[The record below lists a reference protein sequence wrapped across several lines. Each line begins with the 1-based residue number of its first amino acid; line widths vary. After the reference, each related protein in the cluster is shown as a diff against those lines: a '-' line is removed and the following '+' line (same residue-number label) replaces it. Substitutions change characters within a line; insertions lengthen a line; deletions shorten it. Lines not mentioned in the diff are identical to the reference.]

1 MTTFVARSAPS
12 PRRRQN
18 GRAARCGGPERA
30 RVTIY
35 DRDLYR
41 RIIVDN
47 FAGFGGAGHGIER
60 AAGRPVDVAINHCP
74 LAIEYH
80 TKNSPGTL
88 HLCSSVWE
96 VDPDDATGGR
106 GVALAWFSPDCRHFS
121 RAKGKPKVDKRVRS
135 LAWVVIKWA
144 TRLEEH
150 KRPDVIILE
159 NVREFET
166 WGPLIEVDGPS
177 GRHTVP
183 DPERKGETFRRWWR
197 SLERAGYVVE
207 KRVLNAADFG
217 APTIRK
223 RLFIIARR
231 DGKPIRWPEATH
243 GPAHKSAKKCSA
255 RDARTLGSAGSE
267 HVRHRIKSGAEQPAE
282 ITGIECAQET
292 RIHRAN
298 ESAAGHVAVEVP
310 PNGERRSSGRL
321 KPYRTAAECI
331 DWSLP
336 VKSIFERARPLA
348 EKTQRRIAMGI
359 WRYLI
364 NSDRPFLVRYN
375 TEKGSGDNHARSLN
389 EPLGTV
395 VTENRYGLVVPTLV
409 SGYGERDGQEP
420 RARGVEQPAPTVPAS
435 GKHALAAAMLVRH
448 CQNGSTGKGCTSADE
463 PIGTMVTKAEH
474 SLINASL
481 VKFRGDSPGVPVDG
495 PVPTITSGAG
505 AARPAGAAHALGLM
519 GAALVGVGGR
529 AGCSP
534 ERAADRP
541 MGVVTTKADTGL
553 AAVSLARFNHG
564 EKQWNSVDAPLGV
577 IATQGAGGKFG
588 LVYAF
593 LAKYY
598 SCGDNCVGLDQP
610 MPTVTTKDR
619 VGLVTVTVER
629 PDGSTEPAAGVWLK
643 GPEDTERQLYLIAD
657 IGLRML
663 TPRELARAQGFPDSF
678 VLPPQASKAVRLIG
692 NSVPPPL
699 AEAIVR
705 ANFPEGVA

>member
-1 MTTFVARSAPS
+1 MTTL
-12 PRRRQN
+12 
-18 GRAARCGGPERA
+18 AARPVAPRPHRSRRVERA
-30 RVTIY
+30 RVTVY

-41 RIIVDN
+41 RVIVDN
-47 FAGFGGAGHGIER
+47 FAGFGGAGHGIQR

-96 VDPDDATGGR
+96 VDPENATGGR

-121 RAKGKPKVDKRVRS
+121 RAKGAPKVDKRVRS

-144 TRLEEH
+144 TRLDER

-166 WGPLIEVDGPS
+166 WGPLVETAEG
-177 GRHTVP
+177 TVP
-183 DPERKGETFRRWWR
+183 DAARKGETFRRWWR
-197 SLERAGYVVE
+197 ALERAGYTVD
-207 KRVLNAADFG
+207 KRVLDAADFG
-217 APTIRK
+217 APTHRK

-243 GPAHKSAKKCSA
+243 GNQTSSERSRIRRGNGEEAQGKRSKEGGTDELAEGFGGTA
-255 RDARTLGSAGSE
+255 DGSAGRGDIGGNDGS
-267 HVRHRIKSGAEQPAE
+267 
-282 ITGIECAQET
+282 
-292 RIHRAN
+292 
-298 ESAAGHVAVEVP
+298 
-310 PNGERRSSGRL
+310 GERRPSRRSGGGGGHRELRDDGVGCLPQPARGSL

-336 VKSIFERARPLA
+336 VRSIFERPRPLA

-364 NSDRPFLVRYN
+364 NSDKPFLVRV
-375 TEKGSGDNHARSLN
+375 NHGGEHFRGQSI
-389 EPLGTV
+389 EQPLGTV
-395 VTENRYGLVVPTLV
+395 TQRHGYAVIQPTLV
-409 SGYGERDGQEP
+409 SGYSEREGQDA
-420 RARGVEQPAPTVPAS
+420 RARDVERPIATVPAS
-435 GKHALAAAMLVRH
+435 SKHALAAVMLKHYGGVVGHGPDRPL
-448 CQNGSTGKGCTSADE
+448 GTVTSVDH
-463 PIGTMVTKAEH
+463 H
-474 SLINASL
+474 SLL
-481 VKFRGDSPGVPVDG
+481 
-495 PVPTITSGAG
+495 
-505 AARPAGAAHALGLM
+505 

-534 ERAADRP
+534 ERAVDRP

-564 EKQWNSVDAPLGV
+564 QKQWNGVDEPLGV
-577 IATQGAGGKFG
+577 VTSQGNKFG

-593 LAKYY
+593 LMKYY
-598 SCGDNCVGLDQP
+598 SSGESCAGLERP
-610 MPTVTTKDR
+610 LPTVTTKDR
-619 VGLVTVTVER
+619 IGLVTVLVEL
-629 PDGSTEPAAGVWLK
+629 PDGQVENAAVVWLK
-643 GPEDTERQLYLIAD
+643 GPDDAEKQLYLIAD

-705 ANFPEGVA
+705 ANFPEGIQ

>member
-1 MTTFVARSAPS
+1 MTV
-12 PRRRQN
+12 
-18 GRAARCGGPERA
+18 
-30 RVTIY
+30 Y

-106 GVALAWFSPDCRHFS
+106 PVSLAWFSPDCRHFS

-144 TRLEEH
+144 KA

-177 GRHTVP
+177 GKQTVP
-183 DPERKGETFRRWWR
+183 DPDRKGETFRSWWKA
-197 SLERAGYVVE
+197 LEGEGYVVE

-243 GPAHKSAKKCSA
+243 G
-255 RDARTLGSAGSE
+255 RG
-267 HVRHRIKSGAEQPAE
+267 
-282 ITGIECAQET
+282 
-292 RIHRAN
+292 
-298 ESAAGHVAVEVP
+298 
-310 PNGERRSSGRL
+310 L

-336 VKSIFERARPLA
+336 VKSIFDRARPLA

-364 NSDRPFLVRYN
+364 NTDRPYLV
-375 TEKGSGDNHARSLN
+375 
-389 EPLGTV
+389 PLTREQIAEQLSEALGIKNC
-395 VTENRYGLVVPTLV
+395 VTPSAPAFMVPTLV
-409 SGYGERDGQEP
+409 SGYGEAPGQEP
-420 RARGVEQPAPTVPAS
+420 RARDVNRPMATVPAS

-448 CQNGSTGKGCTSADE
+448 CQNGSKGKGCSGVDE

-474 SLINASL
+474 SLIAAS
-481 VKFRGDSPGVPVDG
+481 
-495 PVPTITSGAG
+495 
-505 AARPAGAAHALGLM
+505 
-519 GAALVGVGGR
+519 LVGVGGR

-534 ERAADRP
+534 ERSVDRP
-541 MGVVTTKADTGL
+541 AGVVTTKADTALTGAVLIKHYGGVVGHGPERPLGTVTAKDHHSL
-553 AAVSLARFNHG
+553 AAVSMARFNHG
-564 EKQWNSVDAPLGV
+564 QKQWNGVDEPLGV

-598 SCGDNCVGLDQP
+598 SCGDNVAGLDQP
-610 MPTVTTKDR
+610 LSTVTTKDR
-619 VGLVTVTVER
+619 VGLVMVTVER
-629 PDGSTEPAAGVWLK
+629 PNGVTEPAAGVWLK
-643 GPEDTERQLYLIAD
+643 GPDDAERQLYLIAD

-663 TPRELARAQGFPDSF
+663 APRELARAQGFPDSF